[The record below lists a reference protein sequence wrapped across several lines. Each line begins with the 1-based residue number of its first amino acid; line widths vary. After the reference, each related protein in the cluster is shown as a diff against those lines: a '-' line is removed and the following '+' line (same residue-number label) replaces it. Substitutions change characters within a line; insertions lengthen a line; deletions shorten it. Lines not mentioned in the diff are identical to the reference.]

1 MNEHLVSKIINFCV
15 AKLSNS
21 LAISR
26 VPRLDLDHF
35 ASQSDSPRLNQRLPS
50 FYWVVKALLSHYWRH
65 PWQAL
70 FLLVGLSAGVGL
82 WSSVQIINRHAQTSY
97 TQANTMLGA
106 QANYWIRSRS
116 QQGIAQ
122 QTYIDLRRAGFRQVY
137 PVVEAEVST
146 RQGQPISIIAT
157 DLFALPVD
165 LFENNGSDSGT
176 SSASEWLAFVQP
188 PYRSWVPQQLADELD
203 LKAGD
208 SLLLRDGRKLPPAL
222 IQNRPQ
228 QGRQILMD
236 IGAVF
241 ALTNEPHFSYLAVGA
256 ISPTK
261 LRRLESSFGDDL
273 QLVENQQHLDL
284 AQLTQS
290 LHTHLTAMSLLS
302 FAVGLFIVFNAVR
315 FSLWYRRETILNLRL
330 MGVGVPVLSVA
341 ILLETLLWSVI
352 GTALGLLLGIQLGQF
367 LLPGLSASLHS
378 LYDAS
383 LSGIIELE
391 FDSVIRAWLI
401 TLFGLAWAL
410 AWPLYQQL
418 KTDVLAASST
428 GVALDSESRAR
439 HTLALGAMILML
451 VAVFLFPRIDNATT
465 GFLLLGLLLFAAA
478 WTLPLLLAGSL
489 RLIARFLPTNS
500 LIGRWLVSDGWS
512 QMPAFRTAMM
522 ALLLAMTANLGVGTL
537 IDSFRGAFIGW
548 LEIRQSA
555 DIYVRGANIDSQHLL
570 QSGKSSGWLA
580 DSHSRIGVSTR
591 WRDRPTLIRGADT
604 RAPDSLNFPLAQWQ
618 GGSPD
623 DALAM
628 WRTQPGAILANEQ
641 THYLAGLKIGES
653 VQLETDDGV
662 KEYHVVGFFYD
673 YGNPYFQFYLPFD
686 EVAARW
692 KHAYSRGFALWLKP
706 PSDEVINPL
715 QLAED
720 DLRKSGAQAG
730 DWIRQGE
737 IRKLSVNIFDRTF
750 AITSAMNGLT
760 LFVAAIALLASL
772 LAILQER
779 LPQFAQWRALGV
791 RYSEQLLVMA
801 CPLFI
806 FVGVVWLLAVPLG
819 ALLSWILI
827 HKLNIVSFGWSM
839 PMRWQMAPAWE
850 LGMLVIVVV
859 VFTLLLT
866 MIQLRRRLPEALA
879 RLGALT

>member
-1 MNEHLVSKIINFCV
+1 MAHKN
-15 AKLSNS
+15 
-21 LAISR
+21 
-26 VPRLDLDHF
+26 
-35 ASQSDSPRLNQRLPS
+35 S

-82 WSSVQIINRHAQTSY
+82 WSSVQIINRHAETSY
-97 TQANTMLGA
+97 TQANSLLGA
-106 QANYWIRSRS
+106 QANYWIRSRAE
-116 QQGIAQ
+116 QGIAQ

-146 RQGQPISIIAT
+146 GQGDPISIIAT

-165 LFENNGSDSGT
+165 LFADDGSHSGT
-176 SSASEWLAFVQP
+176 GSATEWLTFVQP
-188 PYRSWVPQQLADELD
+188 PYRSWVPQQLADELG

-208 SLLLRDGRKLPPAL
+208 SLMLRDSRKLPPAL

-241 ALTNEPHFSYLAVGA
+241 SLTKEKRFSYLAVGS
-256 ISPTK
+256 ISPSK
-261 LRRLESSFGDDL
+261 LRTLEFHLSDDL
-273 QLVENQQHLDL
+273 ALIENQQHLDL
-284 AQLTQS
+284 AQLTES

-330 MGVGVPVLSVA
+330 MGVGVSALSTA
-341 ILLETLLWSVI
+341 ILIETLLWSVI
-352 GTALGLLLGIQLGQF
+352 GTALGLLLGVQLGQF

-378 LYDAS
+378 LYNAS
-383 LSGIIELE
+383 LSGAIELE
-391 FDSVIRAWLI
+391 FNSLVKAWLI

-428 GVALDSESRAR
+428 GVALESERRAR
-439 HTLALGAMILML
+439 RILAVGASTLLLAT
-451 VAVFLFPRIDNATT
+451 VFLYPRIESATT
-465 GFLLLGLLLFAAA
+465 GFILLGLLLFAAA

-489 RLIARFLPTNS
+489 RLIAYCLPAQS
-500 LIGRWLVSDGWS
+500 LLGRWLVSDGWS

-555 DIYVRGANIDSQHLL
+555 DIYVRGAHVDVQKLL
-570 QSGKSSGWLA
+570 QAGDSSDWLA
-580 DSHSRIGVSTR
+580 DSHSRIGVTSR

-604 RAPDSLNFPLAQWQ
+604 RAPDSLSFPLAQWL
-618 GGSPD
+618 GDSPD
-623 DALAM
+623 EALAM
-628 WRTQPGAILANEQ
+628 WRTEPGSILANEQ
-641 THYLAGLKIGES
+641 THYLADLRLGES
-653 VQLETDDGV
+653 VQLETDVGLKD
-662 KEYHVVGFFYD
+662 YRVVGFFYD
-673 YGNPYFQFYLPFD
+673 YGNPYFQFYLPYD
-686 EVAARW
+686 EVAAHW
-692 KHAYSRGFALWLKP
+692 KHAYPRGLALWLKP
-706 PSDEVINPL
+706 PSDRAINPV
-715 QLAED
+715 QSAED
-720 DLRKSGAQAG
+720 QLRKSGAQAG
-730 DWIRQGE
+730 DWIRQSE

-750 AITSAMNGLT
+750 AITTAMNGLT
-760 LFVAAIALLASL
+760 LIVAGIALLASL

-806 FVGVVWLLAVPLG
+806 FVGIVWLLAIPLG

-839 PMRWQMAPAWE
+839 PMRWQMGPAWE
-850 LGMLVIVVV
+850 LGMLVIAVVI
-859 VFTLLLT
+859 FTLLLT
-866 MIQLRRRLPEALA
+866 VIQLRRRLPEALA
-879 RLGALT
+879 RLGVLT

>member
-1 MNEHLVSKIINFCV
+1 MLQKY
-15 AKLSNS
+15 
-21 LAISR
+21 
-26 VPRLDLDHF
+26 
-35 ASQSDSPRLNQRLPS
+35 S
-50 FYWVVKALLSHYWRH
+50 FYWVAKALLSHYWRH
-65 PWQAL
+65 PWQTL

-97 TQANTMLGA
+97 SQANTLLGA
-106 QANYWIRSRS
+106 QANYWIRSRA

-137 PVVEAEVST
+137 PVVETEVST
-146 RQGQPISIIAT
+146 GQGDPISIIAT
-157 DLFALPVD
+157 DLFALPVE
-165 LFENNGSDSGT
+165 LFENYGNDSAPGSPSD
-176 SSASEWLAFVQP
+176 WLAFIQP
-188 PYRSWVPQQLADELD
+188 PYRSWVPQQLAKELD
-203 LKAGD
+203 LKAGGA
-208 SLLLRDGRKLPPAL
+208 LLLRDGRKLPLAL
-222 IQNRPQ
+222 IQSRPG

-241 ALTNEPHFSYLAVGA
+241 ALTNEPRFSYLAVGT
-256 ISPTK
+256 ISPAK
-261 LRRLESSFGDDL
+261 LRRLESFLGDDME
-273 QLVENQQHLDL
+273 LVENQQHLDL

-352 GTALGLLLGIQLGQF
+352 GTALGLLLGIQLAQF

-378 LYDAS
+378 LFNAS

-391 FDSVIRAWLI
+391 IDSVIKAWLI

-418 KTDVLAASST
+418 KTDVLPASST
-428 GVALDSESRAR
+428 GVAIDSERRAR
-439 HTLALGAMILML
+439 RILTLGAAILVL
-451 VAVFLFPRIDNATT
+451 VAAFLYPRIDNATN
-465 GFLLLGLLLFAAA
+465 GFILLGLLLFAAA
-478 WTLPLLLAGSL
+478 WTLPLILAGSL
-489 RLIARFLPTNS
+489 RLIALFLPAHS
-500 LIGRWLVSDGWS
+500 LFGRWLLSDGWS
-512 QMPAFRTAMM
+512 QMPALRTAIM

-555 DIYVRGANIDSQHLL
+555 DIYIRGTNIDLQQLL
-570 QSGKSSGWLA
+570 NSEDSSDWLA
-580 DSHSRIGVSTR
+580 DSHLRIGVTSR

-604 RAPDSLNFPLAQWQ
+604 RAPDSLSFPLAQWL
-618 GGSPD
+618 GDSSA
-623 DALAM
+623 DALAL
-628 WRTQPGAILANEQ
+628 WRTQPGSILANEQ
-641 THYLAGLKIGES
+641 THYLAGLMLGEN
-653 VQLETDDGV
+653 VQLETDDGLRD
-662 KEYHVVGFFYD
+662 YRVVGFFYD

-686 EVAARW
+686 EVAKRW
-692 KHAYSRGFALWLKP
+692 KYAYSRGLALWLKP
-706 PSDEVINPL
+706 PSNDVDNPM
-715 QLAED
+715 QRAED
-720 DLRKSGAQAG
+720 EIRKSGAQAG
-730 DWIRQGE
+730 DWIRQAE
-737 IRKLSVNIFDRTF
+737 IRQLSVKIFDRTF

-760 LFVAAIALLASL
+760 LIVAGIALLASL

-779 LPQFAQWRALGV
+779 LPQFALWRALGV
-791 RYSEQLLVMA
+791 RYDEQLLVMA

-806 FVGVVWLLAVPLG
+806 FVSVAWLLAIPLG

-850 LGMLVIVVV
+850 LGMLVIAVVI
-859 VFTLLLT
+859 FTLLLT
-866 MIQLRRRLPEALA
+866 VIQLRRRLPEALA
-879 RLGALT
+879 RLGTLT

>member
-1 MNEHLVSKIINFCV
+1 MLPK
-15 AKLSNS
+15 NS
-21 LAISR
+21 
-26 VPRLDLDHF
+26 F
-35 ASQSDSPRLNQRLPS
+35 
-50 FYWVVKALLSHYWRH
+50 FWVVKALLSHYWRH
-65 PWQAL
+65 PWQTL

-97 TQANTMLGA
+97 TEANTLLGA
-106 QANYWIRSRS
+106 QASYWIRSRS
-116 QQGIAQ
+116 GQGIAQ
-122 QTYIDLRRAGFRQVY
+122 QAYIDLRRAGFRQVY
-137 PVVEAEVST
+137 PLVEAEVST
-146 RQGQPISIIAT
+146 SRGNPISLIAT

-165 LFENNGSDSGT
+165 LFADDGNNLGT
-176 SSASEWLAFVQP
+176 GSASEWLAFVQP
-188 PYRSWVPQQLADELD
+188 PYRSWVPKQLADELG
-203 LKAGD
+203 LKIGD
-208 SLLLRDGRKLPPAL
+208 SLLLRDGRSLPPAL
-222 IQNRPQ
+222 IQTRPQ
-228 QGRQILMD
+228 QGRQVLMD
-236 IGAVF
+236 IGAAF
-241 ALTNEPHFSYLAVGA
+241 ALTNETRFSYLAIGS
-256 ISPTK
+256 ISPAK
-261 LRRLESSFGDDL
+261 LRELELLLGDDL

-284 AQLTQS
+284 AQLTES

-315 FSLWYRRETILNLRL
+315 FSLWYRRETIFNLRL
-330 MGVGVPVLSVA
+330 MGVGVPVLSIA
-341 ILLETLLWSVI
+341 ILIETLLWSVI

-391 FDSVIRAWLI
+391 FDSVGKAWLI
-401 TLFGLAWAL
+401 TLFGLVWAL

-418 KTDVLAASST
+418 KTDVLEAGSA
-428 GVALDSESRAR
+428 GGALDSERRAR
-439 HTLALGAMILML
+439 RTLALGASVLML
-451 VAVFLFPRIDNATT
+451 VALFLYPRIDNATT
-465 GFLLLGLLLFAAA
+465 GFALLGLLLFAAA

-489 RLIARFLPTNS
+489 RLVARFLPVQS

-548 LEIRQSA
+548 LEVRQSA
-555 DIYVRGANIDSQHLL
+555 DIYVRGSNVDTQQLL
-570 QSGKSSGWLA
+570 YSGETSGWLA
-580 DSHSRIGVSTR
+580 DSHSRIGVTSR

-604 RAPDSLNFPLAQWQ
+604 RAPDSLSFPLAQWL

-623 DALAM
+623 DALTL
-628 WRTQPGAILANEQ
+628 WRTEPGSILANEQ
-641 THYLAGLKIGES
+641 THYLAGLRLGES
-653 VQLETDDGV
+653 VQLETDAGPKD
-662 KEYHVVGFFYD
+662 YRVVGFFYD

-686 EVAARW
+686 EVASRW
-692 KHAYSRGFALWLKP
+692 KHAYPRGLALWLKP
-706 PSDEVINPL
+706 PSDAVKNPL
-715 QLAED
+715 QRAED
-720 DLRKSGAQAG
+720 ALRESRAQAG
-730 DWIRQGE
+730 DWIRQAE

-750 AITSAMNGLT
+750 AITTAMNGLT
-760 LFVAAIALLASL
+760 LIVAGIALLASL

-806 FVGVVWLLAVPLG
+806 FVGIVWLLAIPLG

-839 PMRWQMAPAWE
+839 PMRWQMTPAWE

-859 VFTLLLT
+859 VFTLMIT
-866 MIQLRRRLPEALA
+866 VIQLRRRLPEALA

>member
-1 MNEHLVSKIINFCV
+1 MLRKN
-15 AKLSNS
+15 
-21 LAISR
+21 
-26 VPRLDLDHF
+26 
-35 ASQSDSPRLNQRLPS
+35 S
-50 FYWVVKALLSHYWRH
+50 FYWVAKALLSHYWRH
-65 PWQAL
+65 PWQTL

-97 TQANTMLGA
+97 TQANTLLGA
-106 QANYWIRSRS
+106 QASYWIRNRS
-116 QQGIAQ
+116 EQGVAQ
-122 QTYIDLRRAGFRQVY
+122 QTYIDLRRGGFRQVY
-137 PVVEAEVST
+137 PVIEAEVST
-146 RQGQPISIIAT
+146 KQGEPISIIAT

-165 LFENNGSDSGT
+165 LFENNASDSGT
-176 SSASEWLAFVQP
+176 GSASEWLAFVQP
-188 PYRSWVPQQLADELD
+188 PHRSWVPQQLANELD

-222 IQNRPQ
+222 IQSRQQ

-241 ALTNEPHFSYLAVGA
+241 ALTKEPRFSYLAVGA
-256 ISPTK
+256 ISPKK
-261 LRRLESSFGDDL
+261 LLRLESFLGDDL

-284 AQLTQS
+284 AQLTES

-330 MGVGVPVLSVA
+330 MGVGVAVLSIA

-383 LSGIIELE
+383 LSGIIQLE
-391 FDSVIRAWLI
+391 FDSVIKAWLI
-401 TLFGLAWAL
+401 TLFGLTWAL

-418 KTDVLAASST
+418 KTDILAANST
-428 GVALDSESRAR
+428 GVALDSERHAR
-439 HTLALGAMILML
+439 RTLALGAMILML
-451 VAVFLFPRIDNATT
+451 VAIFLYPRIDNATT
-465 GFLLLGLLLFAAA
+465 GFILLGLLLFAAA

-489 RLIARFLPTNS
+489 RLIARFLPVHS
-500 LIGRWLVSDGWS
+500 LLGRWLVSDGWS

-555 DIYVRGANIDSQHLL
+555 DIYVRGTNIDSQHLL
-570 QSGKSSGWLA
+570 HSDESADWLA
-580 DSHSRIGVSTR
+580 DSHSRIGVTTR

-604 RAPDSLNFPLAQWQ
+604 RAPDSLSFPLAQWL
-618 GGSPD
+618 GETPE

-628 WRTQPGAILANEQ
+628 WRTEPDAILANEQ
-641 THYLAGLKIGES
+641 THYLGGLKLGES
-653 VQLETDDGV
+653 VQLETDAGPRD
-662 KEYHVVGFFYD
+662 YRVVGFFYD
-673 YGNPYFQFYLPFD
+673 YGNPYFQFYLPFG
-686 EVAARW
+686 EVATRW
-692 KHAYSRGFALWLKP
+692 KHAYPRGLALWLKP
-706 PSDEVINPL
+706 PSEAVKNPL

-720 DLRKSGAQAG
+720 NLRKSGAQAG
-730 DWIRQGE
+730 DWIRQAE
-737 IRKLSVNIFDRTF
+737 MRQISVNIFDRTF

-760 LFVAAIALLASL
+760 LIVAGIALLASL

-801 CPLFI
+801 CPLLI
-806 FVGVVWLLAVPLG
+806 FVGVAWLLAIPLG

-850 LGMLVIVVV
+850 LGMLVIAVV

-866 MIQLRRRLPEALA
+866 VIQLRRRLPEALA
-879 RLGALT
+879 RLGVLT